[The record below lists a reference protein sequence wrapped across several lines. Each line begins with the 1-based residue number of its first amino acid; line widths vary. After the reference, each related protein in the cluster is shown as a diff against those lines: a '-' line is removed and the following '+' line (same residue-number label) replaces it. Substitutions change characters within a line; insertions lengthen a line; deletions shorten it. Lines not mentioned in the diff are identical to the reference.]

1 MYIFGRKE
9 ISTTF
14 PEKNRT
20 EEEEEGKFREIIS
33 NIGRGIYIIE
43 SFSREYATRS
53 CAVRALFHRIAPR
66 TTPPFPPPQAI
77 DVRFPS
83 HPVHRCRGVETAAV
97 ASAAIFA
104 HHRLPDR
111 TVYQK
116 MENVYSE
123 EGNAKTVWIT
133 FQQRNAHVRARFYFS
148 DFHLFIELLITGYHP
163 LLFSSKYTYS
173 RCFYVISGIKNCGRA
188 HLQ

>member
-77 DVRFPS
+77 DVRS